1 MVLGGKRVNIK
12 TSIAITVL
20 AVSTACVSACTSSTS
35 SAAGAPAAT
44 GVTGPASATATA
56 PSSSAPARS
65 ASSSD
70 AANPAAPPRQA
81 SGQPD
86 IPDAAMLSSADLAPS
101 PTGSWKQYGGPPV
114 VASQIVDPD
123 NCDPVARP
131 QFVDPAYPRNP
142 AWVKMRTTA
151 WSAADMSQVNESVI
165 TYASAVA
172 ASADFTKHR
181 GWIAGCAAHFQWTD
195 APMKFSISNIQLTG
209 VANSYGIRVAMDPPG
224 QSGAATG
231 SLGIDYMTVV
241 LRGNSL
247 TVVSVSGASSK
258 PQDPGTSAVLH
269 TVQIAAGKLAAVYA
283 PAR

>member
-1 MVLGGKRVNIK
+1 MNIK
-12 TSIAITVL
+12 TSIAIAVL
-20 AVSTACVSACTSSTS
+20 AVSTAGVSACASSTS
-35 SAAGAPAAT
+35 HTGGAAAPT
-44 GVTGPASATATA
+44 SVTGPASATTSATTSATA
-56 PSSSAPARS
+56 PSSSAPTTT
-65 ASSSD
+65 ASSS

-86 IPDAAMLSSADLAPS
+86 IPDAALLSQADLAPS

-114 VASQIVDPD
+114 VAAQIVDPD
-123 NCDPVARP
+123 NCDPVVRP
-131 QFVDPAYPRNP
+131 QFADPTYPHNP

-172 ASADFTKHR
+172 ASADFAKHR

-195 APMKFSISNIQLTG
+195 APMKFSISNVQLTG

-224 QSGAATG
+224 QSGSATG

-247 TVVSVSGASSK
+247 TVLSVSGPSSK
-258 PQDPGTSAVLH
+258 PQDPGAGAVLH
-269 TVQIAAGKLAAVYA
+269 DVQIAAGKLAAVYA

>member
-1 MVLGGKRVNIK
+1 MNIK
-12 TSIAITVL
+12 ASIAVAVL
-20 AVSTACVSACTSSTS
+20 AVSTAGVSACASSTS
-35 SAAGAPAAT
+35 QSGGAAAPA
-44 GVTGPASATATA
+44 GVTGSASATTTSPATA
-56 PSSSAPARS
+56 PSSSPTTT
-65 ASSSD
+65 SSSD

-81 SGQPD
+81 SGQPG
-86 IPDAAMLSSADLAPS
+86 IPDAAMLSLADLAPS
-101 PTGSWKQYGGPPV
+101 PTGSWKQSGGPAV

-131 QFVDPAYPRNP
+131 QFQDPTYPRNP
-142 AWVKMRTTA
+142 AWVKMRTMA

-195 APMKFSISNIQLTG
+195 APMKFTISNVQLTG

-224 QSGAATG
+224 QSGSATG
-231 SLGIDYMTVV
+231 SLGIDYMTVI

-247 TVVSVSGASSK
+247 TVLSVSEASSK
-258 PQDPGTSAVLH
+258 PQDPGTTAVLH
-269 TVQIAAGKLAAVYA
+269 DVQVASGKLAAVYA

>member
-1 MVLGGKRVNIK
+1 MNIK
-12 TSIAITVL
+12 TSIAIAVL
-20 AVSTACVSACTSSTS
+20 AVSTAGVSACASSTS
-35 SAAGAPAAT
+35 QSGGAAAPTSVA
-44 GVTGPASATATA
+44 G
-56 PSSSAPARS
+56 SAPATTS
-65 ASSSD
+65 PATALSSSPTTTASSD

-86 IPDAAMLSSADLAPS
+86 IPEAAMLSQADLTPS
-101 PTGSWKQYGGPPV
+101 PTGSWKLYGGPAV
-114 VASQIVDPD
+114 IASQIVDPD

-131 QFVDPAYPRNP
+131 QFQDPTYPRNP
-142 AWVKMRTTA
+142 AWVKMRTMA

-195 APMKFSISNIQLTG
+195 APMKFTISNVQLTG

-224 QSGAATG
+224 QSGSATG

-247 TVVSVSGASSK
+247 TVLSVSGAPSK

-269 TVQIAAGKLAAVYA
+269 DVQVAAGKLAAVYA

>member
-1 MVLGGKRVNIK
+1 MNIK
-12 TSIAITVL
+12 TSIAIAVL
-20 AVSTACVSACTSSTS
+20 AVSTAGVSACAS
-35 SAAGAPAAT
+35 SASKAGEAAAPT
-44 GVTGPASATATA
+44 NVTGPASATTTSPATA
-56 PSSSAPARS
+56 PASSAPTTN
-65 ASSSD
+65 ASSNT
-70 AANPAAPPRQA
+70 ANQAAPPRQA

-86 IPDAAMLSSADLAPS
+86 IPDAAMLSLADLAPS

-131 QFVDPAYPRNP
+131 QFPDPTYPHNP

-195 APMKFSISNIQLTG
+195 APMKFSISNIQLAG

-224 QSGAATG
+224 QSGSVTG
-231 SLGIDYMTVV
+231 TLGIDYMTVV

-247 TVVSVSGASSK
+247 TVLSVSGASSK

-269 TVQIAAGKLAAVYA
+269 DVQIAAGKLAAVYA